1 MCKSTA
7 EVDVHVCL
15 TDEGR
20 LPMTHMLVVT
30 LLLFLCIA
38 LILIHAPAWHRRQGM
53 WTLCGDS
60 S

>member
-1 MCKSTA
+1 
-7 EVDVHVCL
+7 
-15 TDEGR
+15 